1 MRKKKPTKK
10 TTKAVAKL
18 ETTTNSRL
26 DLVIN
31 KEDIIAILISEKEEQ
46 IKHEINIT
54 KNTIVGDQE
63 VVKQLKEAI
72 HNEIAQQCGVL
83 SLLKSGKCTI
93 DSVLN
98 TDYSKEFFFEHY
110 DVSHLSQLKRPDLSS
125 DRSRNIRYLGYK
137 FNNKTYVYRD
147 ITTKEG
153 FSGRLQKEVILTK
166 NPKLDKLLDELNKA
180 DFKMGE
186 SKQQLNRLEYELI
199 MVDHDKTIRAEI
211 LKKVLN
217 TTDYKTLLL
226 GN

>member
-10 TTKAVAKL
+10 TTETVAKL

-54 KNTIVGDQE
+54 KNTIIGDQE
-63 VVKQLKEAI
+63 VIKQLKEAI

-83 SLLKSGKCTI
+83 NLLKSGKCTI
-93 DSVLN
+93 DNVLN
-98 TDYSKEFFFEHY
+98 SDYSKEFFFEHY

-125 DRSRNIRYLGYK
+125 DRLRTIRHLGYK

-153 FSGRLQKEVILTK
+153 FSGRLQKEVSLTK

>member
-10 TTKAVAKL
+10 TTETVAKL

-110 DVSHLSQLKRPDLSS
+110 NVNHLSQLKRPDLSS
-125 DRSRNIRYLGYK
+125 DRLRTIRYLSYK

-180 DFKMGE
+180 DFKMAE